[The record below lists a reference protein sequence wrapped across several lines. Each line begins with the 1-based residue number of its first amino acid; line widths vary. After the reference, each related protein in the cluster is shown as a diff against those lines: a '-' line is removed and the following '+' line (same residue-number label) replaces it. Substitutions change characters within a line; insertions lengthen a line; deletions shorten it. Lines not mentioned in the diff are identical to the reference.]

1 MAMLSLVMPRDGWHP
16 PVVRTVASESKGIE
30 TLAETI
36 AKFRKHFEASGE
48 RERKHVEHWKR
59 RLLGLIESRLVE
71 RILGGAGGEARL
83 AEMAKEVAERRKDP
97 FTAVN
102 EMLAKSGVGV

>member
-1 MAMLSLVMPRDGWHP
+1 
-16 PVVRTVASESKGIE
+16 VRTVASESKGIDA
-30 TLAETI
+30 LAEAI
-36 AKFRKHFEASGE
+36 GKFRKHFEASGE

-71 RILGGAGGEARL
+71 RVLGGAGGDARL
-83 AEMAKEVAERRKDP
+83 AEMAREVAGRKKDP

-102 EMLAKSGVGV
+102 ELLAKSGVA

>member
-1 MAMLSLVMPRDGWHP
+1 MPREGWHP
-16 PVVRTVASESKGIE
+16 PVVRTVASENKGIDV
-30 TLAETI
+30 LAETI
-36 AKFRKHFEASGE
+36 GKFRKHFEASGE

-71 RILGGAGGEARL
+71 RVLGGADGEARL
-83 AEMAKEVAERRKDP
+83 AEMARDVAGRKKDP

-102 EMLAKSGVGV
+102 ELLTKSGVV